1 MKNFNIFNQSWGV
14 ESVMKKLRPYAKF
27 RLENGSFT
35 KWEDPTGSEPPT
47 WEEINEQINKNKNNG
62 TFRRSS

>member
-1 MKNFNIFNQSWGV
+1 MEIWGIDTII
-14 ESVMKKLRPYAKF
+14 KKMRPFARFELTNNK
-27 RLENGSFT
+27 FT

-47 WEEINEQINKNKNNG
+47 WEEINEQINKNKNNV